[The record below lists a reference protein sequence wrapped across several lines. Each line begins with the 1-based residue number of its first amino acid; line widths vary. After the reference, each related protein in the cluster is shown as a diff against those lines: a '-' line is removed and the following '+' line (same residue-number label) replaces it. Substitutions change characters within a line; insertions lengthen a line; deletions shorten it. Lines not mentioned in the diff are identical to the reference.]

1 MRIFPTKPD
10 IETSLY
16 CSCDGLNNTPL
27 PHVLEAVIYMCLFSI
42 SNDFL
47 LPNNS
52 FFLPSFLTPYAAAV
66 FTLR

>member
-16 CSCDGLNNTPL
+16 CSSDGLNNTAL
-27 PHVLEAVIYMCLFSI
+27 PHVLEAVIYTCPFSV
-42 SNDFL
+42 SDNFL

-52 FFLPSFLTPYAAAV
+52 PFLPSFLIPYAAVAL
-66 FTLR
+66 TPR